1 MDRRYRISSP
11 KIFEAVLTRS
21 ENFRD
26 HEWLFDVHPGIVSSF
41 RPDIRIAFISSAAR
55 PPNQFGHDAEIA
67 RQLVAHPSLLPE
79 TGEWSLADLQAQTYV
94 TIAHDDDASLAM
106 FKADERLSPIS
117 PSKVFRANDVLAAEL
132 AVKLKIGYSALPEF
146 LGRDDVATPAP
157 ALSFLDGWSVSP
169 TYLRILSSGTPDIGL
184 SKIHEMLMTA
194 LMPFANTPW
203 RAFGQSQNIIPMVS
217 THE

>member
-21 ENFRD
+21 KNFRD
-26 HEWLFDVHPGIVSSF
+26 HEWLFDIHPGIVSSF
-41 RPDIRIAFISSAAR
+41 RPDIRIAFISSAVR
-55 PPNQFGHDAEIA
+55 GPNQFGHDAEIT
-67 RQLVAHPSLLPE
+67 RQLVAHSSFIPKH
-79 TGEWSLADLQAQTYV
+79 GEWSLADIQAQTYV
-94 TIAHDDDASLAM
+94 TIAHDDDASLA
-106 FKADERLSPIS
+106 LSRTDDRQTPLT

-146 LGRDDVATPAP
+146 LGRDDVAALAP
-157 ALSFLDGWSVSP
+157 DIGFLEGWNVSP
-169 TYLRILSSGTPDIGL
+169 TYLRILSSGAPDIGL
-184 SKIHEMLMTA
+184 SKIHEA
-194 LMPFANTPW
+194 LMSALTPFASAPW